1 MIEYLSM
8 LTCTDK
14 YTAIFSVGQ
23 IITNAAIS
31 NPQQNWGMGFAP
43 GKGATLCWW
52 SLILSSDS
60 PGSGNRNLKK

>member
-31 NPQQNWGMGFAP
+31 DHRQAELGYGVGPSKRGYALLVV
-43 GKGATLCWW
+43 ADLV
-52 SLILSSDS
+52 I
-60 PGSGNRNLKK
+60 